1 MASQNKKNKQVNAY
15 AYKTVLKHKG
25 GRLKRFLFFTSSQRQ
40 ANKKFGI
47 QEEQPA
53 KDLVI

>member
-25 GRLKRFLFFTSSQRQ
+25 GRLKGILFFTSSQRQ
-40 ANKKFGI
+40 ANKKFNI
-47 QEEQPA
+47 NNE
-53 KDLVI
+53 I

>member
-25 GRLKRFLFFTSSQRQ
+25 GHLKGLLFFTSSQRQ
-40 ANKKFGI
+40 ENKKFGI
-47 QEEQPA
+47 EEE
-53 KDLVI
+53 

>member
-1 MASQNKKNKQVNAY
+1 MASRNKKNKQVNAY

-47 QEEQPA
+47 QEE
-53 KDLVI
+53 